1 MKTNKCHTV
10 LSIYIIIIIVFV
22 VVIVNYYYF
31 ERGLITELPWV
42 PETFLARFPV
52 SVKSL

>member
-31 ERGLITELPWV
+31 ERGLITELMCIIQ
-42 PETFLARFPV
+42 
-52 SVKSL
+52 

>member
-1 MKTNKCHTV
+1 MPPRAYHHV
-10 LSIYIIIIIVFV
+10 LNDFGLEVLAEKAYATHSEYVFGV
-22 VVIVNYYYF
+22 A
-31 ERGLITELPWV
+31 LPWV

>member
-1 MKTNKCHTV
+1 MQFIGFQLAYIFVLLEQHTNANATH
-10 LSIYIIIIIVFV
+10 SDY
-22 VVIVNYYYF
+22 N
-31 ERGLITELPWV
+31 LPWV